1 MKKEKNLER
10 AHLHSVPDRPLDA
23 ISPVEIN
30 NQVDMLP
37 ARGPICRKNFL
48 RTKKS
53 CEP

>member
-37 ARGPICRKNFL
+37 ARGPIVPEEFPEDE
-48 RTKKS
+48 KKL
-53 CEP
+53 